1 MQFPFWSICV
11 IQNAMCPMST
21 MWGRLSTEAVLQ
33 ITRGLSHVNHLF
45 YIGMYEDVIFN
56 AGSNFWHYSEIVDER
71 THKGGQPRAQSEAG
85 VPEVRM
91 SRSKRLPASS
101 NMFANMLAFLAN
113 HHHHNHQKASYFHY
127 DAKNTDLTKT
137 NIMTI

>member
-1 MQFPFWSICV
+1 MIDPSSW
-11 IQNAMCPMST
+11 
-21 MWGRLSTEAVLQ
+21 WR
-33 ITRGLSHVNHLF
+33 
-45 YIGMYEDVIFN
+45 
-56 AGSNFWHYSEIVDER
+56 YSEIVAER
-71 THKGGQPRAQSEAG
+71 THMGGQPRVQSEAG